1 MNTEASLI
9 NQQPAVRCPWL
20 GKEIENQPKPAVGEV
35 YLQHIIQLMDS
46 MTR

>member
-20 GKEIENQPKPAVGEV
+20 GKEIEKSTQ
-35 YLQHIIQLMDS
+35 
-46 MTR
+46 TRGWRVLSPIYHPVNE